1 VLRYLRAMNRHHDE
15 AWAFSTSRSSA
26 KQKFQLKAGKRRA
39 LDRFFSGVKRRLASA
54 VGRDLASTAEVVWG
68 SAKFSPS
75 GKGNLSVPTSSMFQ
89 VACRHF
95 AGRVHLGDE
104 FATSQTCPECFSQ
117 LVGARVAAPEG
128 VALRH
133 LKSVDEDGTPR
144 TLAWKIRHGFV
155 YCAGHKRLLRRP
167 SAAKATTTLRLVHGL
182 MWRDGAP
189 VKITIQVTHDRPR
202 FEYEWSQLVITGL
215 TYDLARVDMSEEMV
229 DRLVRAVAHHMAT
242 APGMPDAVAAVA
254 RARAA
259 CQGSSGG

>member
-1 VLRYLRAMNRHHDE
+1 M
-15 AWAFSTSRSSA
+15 
-26 KQKFQLKAGKRRA
+26 
-39 LDRFFSGVKRRLASA
+39 
-54 VGRDLASTAEVVWG
+54 VWG

-155 YCAGHKRLLRRP
+155 HCAGHKRLLRRP
-167 SAAKATTTLRLVHGL
+167 SVAKATTTLRL
-182 MWRDGAP
+182 
-189 VKITIQVTHDRPR
+189 
-202 FEYEWSQLVITGL
+202 
-215 TYDLARVDMSEEMV
+215 
-229 DRLVRAVAHHMAT
+229 
-242 APGMPDAVAAVA
+242 
-254 RARAA
+254 RARKSWRLDGHAGEGEAQKKAKKEARREAGEEARYPRGLRFCQECKKLMDRDLVGCDGIGVIWLCARTHAPLPAA
-259 CQGSSGG
+259 YDRKRRPKPKKPKGG